1 MKGIRAAI
9 LLAAAALILGACGPA
24 GSGEQTKSDRIRRIE
39 SGADWVI
46 FVDTETGV
54 EYITNGDAIT
64 ALVDFTGK
72 PYIAN
77 GWRDWGGDDAE
88 D

>member
-1 MKGIRAAI
+1 MRIKRAAI
-9 LLAAAALILGACGPA
+9 ALAAAALILGGCRPAA
-24 GSGEQTKSDRIRRIE
+24 GSGEETKSDRIRRIE

-77 GWRDWGGDDAE
+77 GWRDWGGDDE